1 MYQEKD
7 SVLYGTQGVCRIEE
21 ITEKSFNAKNRLYYV
36 LKPIFHESAT
46 IFVPV
51 DNEALTAKMC
61 KVLSAEE
68 VRELIHG
75 IPAEQTIWIDNDVER
90 KARYKEILA
99 QGDRTALV
107 RMIKTLYQHQQKQ
120 QRRGKKLHV
129 VDERFMKEAE
139 RILYE
144 EFAHVLNIQKEQ
156 VVPFIMEE
164 IQVGVL

>member
-1 MYQEKD
+1 MLFR
-7 SVLYGTQGVCRIEE
+7 S
-21 ITEKSFNAKNRLYYV
+21 
-36 LKPIFHESAT
+36 
-46 IFVPV
+46 
-51 DNEALTAKMC
+51 
-61 KVLSAEE
+61 
-68 VRELIHG
+68 
-75 IPAEQTIWIDNDVER
+75 
-90 KARYKEILA
+90 
-99 QGDRTALV
+99 DRTALV